1 MRSEEDLG
9 FYVFPVFS
17 KINTARESM
26 AAAIAVDMD
35 AGTMAAGKKGGE
47 EGRKPIRKPKPA
59 TMPRLTRWTG
69 CSGGATCRRPR
80 WKPIKNNSS
89 REKPVSAEASK
100 KNLVDDLF
108 IS

>member
-35 AGTMAAGKKGGE
+35 AGTMAAGKKAA
-47 EGRKPIRKPKPA
+47 RKAGSP
-59 TMPRLTRWTG
+59 
-69 CSGGATCRRPR
+69 
-80 WKPIKNNSS
+80 
-89 REKPVSAEASK
+89 
-100 KNLVDDLF
+100 
-108 IS
+108 